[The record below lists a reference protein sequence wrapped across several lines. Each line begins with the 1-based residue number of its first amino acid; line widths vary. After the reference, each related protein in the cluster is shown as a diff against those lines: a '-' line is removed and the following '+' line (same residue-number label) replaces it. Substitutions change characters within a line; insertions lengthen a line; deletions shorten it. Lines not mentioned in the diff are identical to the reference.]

1 LQRKLPQGDERMEN
15 KFVDANIF
23 LRYLT
28 KDDPSKYER
37 CRAMFKRALE
47 GEITISTSGMVI
59 AELIW
64 TLLSY
69 YKISKA
75 EVIEKVSVILGTGS
89 LFIPDKDVLVDA
101 LVLYARKNIDFIDAY
116 NAVFMKY
123 QGLREI
129 FSYDADFEAI
139 EDIERKEP

>member
-1 LQRKLPQGDERMEN
+1 MEN
-15 KFVDANIF
+15 RFVDTNVF

-37 CRAMFKRALE
+37 CRELFKRVLE
-47 GEITISTSGMVI
+47 GEIAISTSGMVI

-69 YKISKA
+69 YKVPKA
-75 EVIEKVSVILGTGS
+75 EVIEKVSVILGTEN
-89 LFIPDKDVLVDA
+89 LFVPDKDVLADA
-101 LVLYARKNIDFIDAY
+101 LVLYARKNVDFVDAY
-116 NAVFMKY
+116 NAVLMKY

-129 FSYDADFEAI
+129 YSYDEDFETI
-139 EDIERKEP
+139 EDIERKKPL

>member
-1 LQRKLPQGDERMEN
+1 MERKFIDTN
-15 KFVDANIF
+15 VF

-28 KDDPSKYER
+28 KDDPSKFER
-37 CRAMFKRALE
+37 CRQMFKRALE
-47 GEITISTSGMVI
+47 GEITLSTSEMVI

-64 TLLSY
+64 TLQSY
-69 YKISKA
+69 YKVPKA
-75 EVIEKVSVILGTGS
+75 EVVEKVSVILGTEN
-89 LFIPDKDVLVDA
+89 LFVLNKDILADA

-129 FSYDADFEAI
+129 YSYDEDFDMI

>member
-1 LQRKLPQGDERMEN
+1 MEH
-15 KFVDANIF
+15 KFVDTNVF

-28 KDDPSKYER
+28 KDHPSKYER
-37 CRAMFKRALE
+37 CREMFKRALE
-47 GEITISTSGMVI
+47 GEITLSTSEMVI

-69 YKISKA
+69 YKVPKA
-75 EVIEKVSVILGTGS
+75 EVVEKVSVILGTEN
-89 LFIPDKDVLVDA
+89 LFVPDKNVLADA
-101 LVLYARKNIDFIDAY
+101 LVLYAGKNIDFIDAY

-129 FSYDADFEAI
+129 YSYDEDFEMFD
-139 EDIERKEP
+139 DIERKEP

>member
-1 LQRKLPQGDERMEN
+1 MPRRLPQGVEPMGN
-15 KFVDANIF
+15 KFVDTNVF

-37 CRAMFKRALE
+37 CREMFKRALE
-47 GEITISTSGMVI
+47 GEIAISTSGMVI

-69 YKISKA
+69 YKVPKA
-75 EVIEKVSVILGTGS
+75 EVIEKVSVILGTEN
-89 LFIPDKDVLVDA
+89 LFVPDKDVLADA

-123 QGLREI
+123 RGLREI
-129 FSYDADFEAI
+129 YSYDEDFDVI

>member
-1 LQRKLPQGDERMEN
+1 MEN
-15 KFVDANIF
+15 KFVDTNVF

-28 KDDPSKYER
+28 KNDISKYER
-37 CRAMFKRALE
+37 CRQMFKRALE

-69 YKISKA
+69 YKVPKA
-75 EVIEKVSVILGTGS
+75 EVIEKVSVILGTEN
-89 LFIPDKDVLVDA
+89 LFVPDKDVLADA
-101 LVLYARKNIDFIDAY
+101 LVLYARKDIDFIDAY

-123 QGLREI
+123 QGIREI
-129 FSYDADFEAI
+129 YSYDEDFEAI

>member
-1 LQRKLPQGDERMEN
+1 MEN
-15 KFVDANIF
+15 KFVDTNIF

-37 CRAMFKRALE
+37 CRTMFKKTLE
-47 GEITISTSGMVI
+47 GEIAISTSGMVI

-69 YKISKA
+69 YKVPKA
-75 EVIEKVSVILGTGS
+75 EVIEKVSVILGTEN
-89 LFIPDKDVLVDA
+89 LFIPEKDVLADA

-123 QGLREI
+123 HGLRQI
-129 FSYDADFEAI
+129 YSYDEDFEMI
-139 EDIERKEP
+139 EDVERKEP

>member
-1 LQRKLPQGDERMEN
+1 MEN
-15 KFVDANIF
+15 KFVDTNVF

-47 GEITISTSGMVI
+47 GEITIATSGLVI

-69 YKISKA
+69 YKVPKA
-75 EVIEKVSVILGTGS
+75 EVIEKVSVILGTENLLIS
-89 LFIPDKDVLVDA
+89 DKDVLADA
-101 LVLYARKNIDFIDAY
+101 LVLYARRNIDFIDAY

-129 FSYDADFEAI
+129 YSYDEDFETI

>member
-1 LQRKLPQGDERMEN
+1 
-15 KFVDANIF
+15 
-23 LRYLT
+23 
-28 KDDPSKYER
+28 
-37 CRAMFKRALE
+37 MFKSALG
-47 GEITISTSGMVI
+47 GEITLSTSEMVI

-69 YKISKA
+69 YKVPKA
-75 EVIEKVSVILGTGS
+75 QVVEKVSVILATEN
-89 LFIPDKDVLVDA
+89 LFVPDKDILADA

-129 FSYDADFEAI
+129 YSYDQDFETI